1 MLFRSALIE
10 TKQLEYMTYCATY
23 LLENGNTSLIPLI
36 ERWQCGDI
44 SEEEIAINAKDGY
57 TKDDLI
63 NWAKQFEISNN

>member
-1 MLFRSALIE
+1 M
-10 TKQLEYMTYCATY
+10 KYCATY

-36 ERWQCGDI
+36 ERWQRGDI

-63 NWAKQFEISNN
+63 DWAKQFEISNN